1 MEEPDFFTLFLSLS
15 LLFALLCLF
24 ATLRRRFAA
33 TGSFR
38 AQMFT
43 SSCPP
48 LPGSNASFNRPSTSV
63 RTCVATEQDT
73 IS

>member
-1 MEEPDFFTLFLSLS
+1 
-15 LLFALLCLF
+15 
-24 ATLRRRFAA
+24 
-33 TGSFR
+33 
-38 AQMFT
+38 MFT